1 MLKENWNS
9 DIRVFQSFFFVWKGS
24 RSFCQIFL
32 EMYIQIKPFSCTKRR
47 LITKRKVVF
56 MFCLFFVYNGGREA
70 NVLSRNAHKNNL
82 CVIPP
87 QWVGVWELIL
97 KLAGEH

>member
-1 MLKENWNS
+1 
-9 DIRVFQSFFFVWKGS
+9 
-24 RSFCQIFL
+24 
-32 EMYIQIKPFSCTKRR
+32 
-47 LITKRKVVF
+47 
-56 MFCLFFVYNGGREA
+56 MFCLFFVYNGGMEA